1 MDENLKKQLE
11 DLQNRIEEAESN
23 VNASKNIL
31 NRIYEDYLRVDYTQ
45 IEGETGKFN
54 GVAMV
59 TSEGKEFK
67 VNENYAAKSKLV
79 YGDELKL
86 IEQDGKNIFKQIEKV
101 EKERVEGILTKKE
114 GEWYLLTDRGSHRVS
129 DAAAEY
135 HKAELNS
142 QAVAFLPK
150 DNPKAPFATIDTV
163 EGPSVIKED
172 KSEEKS
178 VPSEDS
184 NKKQEDIK
192 KMDKKEMDL
201 KKKTKT
207 KNKPAKSGSTPRP
220 APKPTPKQT
229 PRPAPKPKTKS
240 SSKSSRSKDAPSD
253 TSTDD
258 SKASS
263 KKKKILGDDDLV

>member
-45 IEGETGKFN
+45 VEGETGKFN
-54 GVAMV
+54 GEKMV
-59 TSEGKEFK
+59 TDEGKEFN

-79 YGDELKL
+79 YGDVLKL
-86 IEQDGKNIFKQIEKV
+86 IDKDGKNIFKQIEKV
-101 EKERVEGILTKKE
+101 ERERVEGILTKKE

-135 HKAELNS
+135 HKAQLNS

-163 EGPSVIKED
+163 EGPSVIKNDD
-172 KSEEKS
+172 KVEKK
-178 VPSEDS
+178 E
-184 NKKQEDIK
+184 NKKQEDLK
-192 KMDKKEMDL
+192 KMDKKEMNL
-201 KKKTKT
+201 KKTKKT
-207 KNKPAKSGSTPRP
+207 DASNKKPAKK
-220 APKPTPKQT
+220 A
-229 PRPAPKPKTKS
+229 KS
-240 SSKSSRSKDAPSD
+240 SSKKSSKPKSKPKAKAKPKPKAPAKS
-253 TSTDD
+253 
-258 SKASS
+258 SS
-263 KKKKILGDDDLV
+263 KKKILDDDDLV